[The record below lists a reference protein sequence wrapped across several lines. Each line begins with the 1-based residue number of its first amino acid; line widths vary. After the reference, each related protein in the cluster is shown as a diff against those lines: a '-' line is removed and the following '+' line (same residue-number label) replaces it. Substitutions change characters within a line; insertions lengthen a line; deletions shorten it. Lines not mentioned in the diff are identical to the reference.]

1 MDQENKKVKDEQAL
15 ENRCP
20 ACKASIKFNPKVGK
34 FKCEY
39 CGSEFTLEEM
49 QKHSDN
55 ASTEEKNQPKEK
67 QIKKD
72 TYDGYVSYH
81 CESCGAEII
90 ADEQTAATFCVYCGN
105 TAILKSKLSGEFT
118 PDKMLVF
125 KKEKQESIN
134 AFKNLGKGR
143 PLMPKDFNSEKNIEK
158 IRGVYIPFW
167 LYDINVSGNLD
178 MTGEI
183 ITQWSSGDTH
193 YTKTDKYKIVRG
205 GTMDY
210 KNVPVDGSSRFDNNI
225 MNSIEP
231 FNFAELVPYNH
242 AYLSGFYAERY
253 DESGEKIY
261 KEASDRAVNSTRE
274 RLRNDASRYT
284 TKIIISDTLQAKETN
299 KQYVLLP
306 VWMVNVKYKD
316 KMHIFAM
323 NGQTGEF
330 IGNIPLD
337 KGKAVLYFIIIF
349 AVTFITII
357 LGSYILFRIGG

>member
-284 TKIIISDTLQAKETN
+284 TKIITSDTLQSKETN